1 MNTQTTTANDIT
13 YKAVGDYFLP
23 MITLPE
29 PSEPIG
35 HFGWLRKAF
44 LQEHRPLT
52 FQTMLLNGTLDKH
65 LADLNRQAMERKETI
80 IRQMAAKKSVTEELK
95 AADPMAWVQRM
106 NNLRACAEEII
117 LKELV
122 YD

>member
-1 MNTQTTTANDIT
+1 MNTQTTTAADIA

-23 MITLPE
+23 VIALPE
-29 PSEPIG
+29 SSGPIG
-35 HFGWLRKAF
+35 HFGRLRKAF
-44 LQEHRPLT
+44 LRENRPLF
-52 FQTMLLNGTLDKH
+52 FQTMLLNGTLDAH
-65 LADLNRQAMERKETI
+65 LADLNRQAMERKETL
-80 IRQMAAKKSVTEELK
+80 IRQMAAKEGITEALK
-95 AADPMAWVQRM
+95 ATDPMAWVQRM

>member
-1 MNTQTTTANDIT
+1 MNMHPTVTADIS
-13 YKAVGDYFLP
+13 YKAVGDYLLP

-29 PSEPIG
+29 SSGPIG
-35 HFGWLRKAF
+35 HFGRLRKAF
-44 LQEHRPLT
+44 LKENRPLT
-52 FQTMLLNGTLDKH
+52 FQTMLLNGTLDAY
-65 LADLNRQAMERKETI
+65 LAELNRQATERKETL
-80 IRQMAAKKSVTEELK
+80 IRQMAAKEGITEELK
-95 AADPMAWVQRM
+95 AADPMAWVQQM

>member
-1 MNTQTTTANDIT
+1 MNTQMTTAADIT
-13 YKAVGDYFLP
+13 YKAVGDYLLP

-29 PSEPIG
+29 SSGPIG
-35 HFGWLRKAF
+35 HFGRLRKAF
-44 LQEHRPLT
+44 LRENRPLF
-52 FQTMLLNGTLDKH
+52 FQTMLLNGTLDAH
-65 LADLNRQAMERKETI
+65 LADLNRQATERKETL
-80 IRQMAAKKSVTEELK
+80 IRQMAAKEGITEELK
-95 AADPMAWVQRM
+95 AANPMAWVQRM

>member
-1 MNTQTTTANDIT
+1 MNMHPTVTADLS
-13 YKAVGDYFLP
+13 YKAVGDYLLP

-29 PSEPIG
+29 SSGPIG
-35 HFGWLRKAF
+35 HFGRLRKAF
-44 LQEHRPLT
+44 LKENRPLT
-52 FQTMLLNGTLDKH
+52 FQTMLLNGTLDAH
-65 LADLNRQAMERKETI
+65 LADLNRQATERKETL
-80 IRQMAAKKSVTEELK
+80 IRQMAAKEGITEELK

-106 NNLRACAEEII
+106 NNLCACAEEII

>member
-1 MNTQTTTANDIT
+1 MNMHPTVTADIS
-13 YKAVGDYFLP
+13 YKAVGDYLLP

-29 PSEPIG
+29 SSGPIG
-35 HFGWLRKAF
+35 HFGRLRKAF
-44 LQEHRPLT
+44 LKEHRPLT
-52 FQTMLLNGTLDKH
+52 FQTMLLNGTLDAY
-65 LADLNRQAMERKETI
+65 LADLNRQATERKETL
-80 IRQMAAKKSVTEELK
+80 IRQMAAKEGITEELK
-95 AADPMAWVQRM
+95 AVNPMAWVQRM

>member
-1 MNTQTTTANDIT
+1 MNTQTTTATDIA

-29 PSEPIG
+29 SSGPIG
-35 HFGWLRKAF
+35 HFGRLRKAF
-44 LQEHRPLT
+44 LRENRPLT
-52 FQTMLLNGTLDKH
+52 FQTMLLNGTLDAH
-65 LADLNRQAMERKETI
+65 LANLNRQAMERKETL
-80 IRQMAAKKSVTEELK
+80 IRQMAAKEGITEELK

>member
-1 MNTQTTTANDIT
+1 MTRTFLSKP
-13 YKAVGDYFLP
+13 KACWLSCWTCQVISTSP
-23 MITLPE
+23 
-29 PSEPIG
+29 
-35 HFGWLRKAF
+35 FGPFGRLRKAF

-52 FQTMLLNGTLDKH
+52 FQTALLNGTHFDH
-65 LADLNRQAMERKETI
+65 LADLNREAMERKEPL
-80 IRQMAAKKSVTEELK
+80 IRQMAAKEGVNEELK
-95 AADPMAWVQRM
+95 VADLMAWVQRM

>member
-1 MNTQTTTANDIT
+1 MNTHPTVTADIA
-13 YKAVGDYFLP
+13 YKAVGDYLLP
-23 MITLPE
+23 MIALPE
-29 PSEPIG
+29 YSRPIG
-35 HFGWLRKAF
+35 HFGRRRKAF
-44 LQEHRPLT
+44 LKEHKPLT
-52 FQTMLLNGTLDKH
+52 FQTMLLNGTLDAH
-65 LADLNRQAMERKETI
+65 LAELNRQAMERKETL
-80 IRQMAAKKSVTEELK
+80 IRQMAAKEGITEELK

>member
-1 MNTQTTTANDIT
+1 MNMHPIVTADIS
-13 YKAVGDYFLP
+13 YKAVGDYLLP

-29 PSEPIG
+29 SSGPIG
-35 HFGWLRKAF
+35 HFGRLRKAF
-44 LQEHRPLT
+44 LKEHRPLT
-52 FQTMLLNGTLDKH
+52 FQTMLLNGTLDAH
-65 LADLNRQAMERKETI
+65 LADLNRQATERKETL
-80 IRQMAAKKSVTEELK
+80 IRQMAAKEGITEELK
-95 AADPMAWVQRM
+95 AADLMAWVQRM

>member
-1 MNTQTTTANDIT
+1 MNTQMTTAADIT

-23 MITLPE
+23 MIALPE
-29 PSEPIG
+29 SSGPIG
-35 HFGWLRKAF
+35 HFGRLRKAF
-44 LQEHRPLT
+44 LKENRPLT
-52 FQTMLLNGTLDKH
+52 FQTMLLNGTLDAR
-65 LADLNRQAMERKETI
+65 LAELNRQAVERKETL
-80 IRQMAAKKSVTEELK
+80 IRQMAAKEGITQELK
-95 AADPMAWVQRM
+95 AADPMARVQRM